1 MDELY
6 RVAGLWHDEGD
17 WSHVW
22 PIGFAWIWTDDER
35 AEAVDA
41 VFEGLELVGQV
52 RKPPSAIR
60 QRPMA
65 WGGAPLCSQCAARQA
80 WV

>member
-1 MDELY
+1 VDELY

-22 PIGFAWIWTDDER
+22 PVGFAWIWTDDER

-41 VFEGLELVGQV
+41 VFEGLELVAQV
-52 RKPPSAIR
+52 CVS
-60 QRPMA
+60 PMA
-65 WGGAPLCSQCAARQA
+65 TRQIPRAKGGRCAGTAARQA
-80 WV
+80 

>member
-1 MDELY
+1 VDELY

-22 PIGFAWIWTDDER
+22 PIGFAWIWSDNER
-35 AEAVDA
+35 AAAVDA

-52 RKPPSAIR
+52 WFSAPGWPRVHPSC
-60 QRPMA
+60 QH
-65 WGGAPLCSQCAARQA
+65 
-80 WV
+80 